1 MGKLVWMDMLNAI
14 NVDSKISRE
23 LMRYFQGL
31 IKSDHNNMYNREM
44 DVLCTLLKLVDLIS
58 KVLPVL
64 IAP

>member
-14 NVDSKISRE
+14 NVDSKISWE

-31 IKSDHNNMYNREM
+31 IKSDHNNMYNREG
-44 DVLCTLLKLVDLIS
+44 VLCTLLKLVNLIS